1 MDLDLIKKKIGEVN
15 VVEEL
20 MMLGE
25 KIFKK
30 NEDAVCVVTYLIEK
44 AYLMGKA
51 NHKVIQEDDGD

>member
-1 MDLDLIKKKIGEVN
+1 MNIDPTKKKIDEAR

-25 KIFKK
+25 KIFAK
-30 NEDAVCVVTYLIEK
+30 NEDAVCLVTYLIEK

-51 NHKVIQEDDGD
+51 SKKVIID